1 MIDWLCDWSVHLLID
16 WKLWFSSFFIYLGTF
31 YSASLTLSCVSSFS
45 VVYNIPSKTRD
56 NENAKTIPQQNNAQN
71 IKTIEQYRARDMI
84 WPVYIDTLITMSS
97 IICLPEQHT
106 PSNPPSVICPWGLLR
121 ARCQSVSDCHMFTH
135 WQRVCCFVSCPLS
148 FFVALCFDGLTIGRR
163 PIVDGSWSL
172 CILISVTGCSVAAF
186 HNK

>member
-84 WPVYIDTLITMSS
+84 WPVYINTLITMSS
-97 IICLPEQHT
+97 ICLPEQHT
-106 PSNPPSVICPWGLLR
+106 PFKPSLSHLPLRTVTCPMSVSQWLSYVYALTACLLLR
-121 ARCQSVSDCHMFTH
+121 LMS
-135 WQRVCCFVSCPLS
+135 S
-148 FFVALCFDGLTIGRR
+148 FFRCSLLR
-163 PIVDGSWSL
+163 WSDHW
-172 CILISVTGCSVAAF
+172 S
-186 HNK
+186 